1 MKLAGWYDNPTLA
14 RFLAPKYSLKIAA
27 LAAKLIY
34 NLPPPNGANFIYK
47 PRKIVW

>member
-27 LAAKLIY
+27 KLIY